1 MDSELL
7 KKYLKWEC
15 IMYKKLDDK
24 DKKEFTCILSK
35 CESYES
41 CPYMEELHNMHNDE
55 IKIFKCENDFE
66 KWFENDMGRL
76 KPILRTWIEQDE
88 IRRKSNS

>member
-1 MDSELL
+1 MIKQND
-7 KKYLKWEC
+7 
-15 IMYKKLDDK
+15 
-24 DKKEFTCILSK
+24 LSK
-35 CESYES
+35 GSLHGSGHES

-55 IKIFKCENDFE
+55 IKNFKCENDFE